1 MATHSGVQNPRDS
14 GACWAPVYGV
24 AQSWTRLKRLS
35 SSSSSMKT
43 VLGNLRVMCLQ
54 HVYMLF
60 MTIIGTIIIAV
71 GTLGLLFPQNASVN
85 YSDAFKLI
93 ITPNLVLNLLF
104 SIPIYA
110 FLNDVVN
117 TIYIGEEGE

>member
-1 MATHSGVQNPRDS
+1 MP
-14 GACWAPVYGV
+14 
-24 AQSWTRLKRLS
+24 LII
-35 SSSSSMKT
+35 
-43 VLGNLRVMCLQ
+43 
-54 HVYMLF
+54 MLF
-60 MTIIGTIIIAV
+60 MTIIGTILVAV
-71 GTLGLLFPQNASVN
+71 GTLGLLFLQNASVN

-117 TIYIGEEGE
+117 TIYIGEAGE